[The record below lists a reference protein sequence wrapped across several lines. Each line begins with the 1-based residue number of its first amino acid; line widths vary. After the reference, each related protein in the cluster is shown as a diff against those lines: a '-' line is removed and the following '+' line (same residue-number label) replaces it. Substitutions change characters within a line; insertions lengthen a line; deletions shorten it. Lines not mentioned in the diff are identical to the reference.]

1 MRAPLNF
8 LYMVTEGM
16 KAMAWA
22 LNGEHLKVTPIVQT
36 NSAYKAKIKGK
47 TVTLN
52 KVKLQ
57 IEIGNGLH
65 LGTGEYKQ
73 DKEMSDKIEEI
84 YLYYYNQR
92 SV

>member
-22 LNGEHLKVTPIVQT
+22 LNGEHLKVTPIVQA

>member
-1 MRAPLNF
+1 MNRRLRVCVRERDTHYIY
-8 LYMVTEGM
+8 LC
-16 KAMAWA
+16 
-22 LNGEHLKVTPIVQT
+22 LLKERV
-36 NSAYKAKIKGK
+36 YKTKIKGK

-92 SV
+92 TI

>member
-1 MRAPLNF
+1 
-8 LYMVTEGM
+8 MVTEGM
-16 KAMAWA
+16 KAMSWA
-22 LNGEHLKVTPIVQT
+22 LNGEHLKVIPVVQIG
-36 NSAYKAKIKGK
+36 SAYKTKIKGK

-92 SV
+92 TV